1 MATIGV
7 LVLLLI
13 ACEVCTT
20 GAAWAKCFAIA
31 RDMQFIRSRTSWLSA
46 EQDCQRRGGHLATLR
61 RNAEFTCAN
70 IALVLNSTC
79 QDGSCGLIWVGLNQL
94 NSLQSYHWIG
104 NHNSAQSVA
113 GGATSVWGPGQPSSD
128 QERCVGWLPTLKLAD
143 QECSHPNGYICERPQ
158 QTSATAAT
166 VSRLC
171 QGRTYTYHSIAGS
184 YQDAQASCQASGR
197 ALVRNTDPIQCVQ
210 DLFGDTRLTDAR
222 LLSYWTSC
230 GTNGAAS
237 ECATTLDTSG
247 VVWTVLLQGKS
258 TTSGS
263 HPRPFICRDADPTTP
278 TISVTSQPSTTSTSP
293 ATTATSPVQAVATSR
308 DTDEI
313 TATSPV
319 QGVATSRDTDEI
331 TATSPVQGVATS
343 RDTDEI
349 TTTAGTSRIPVR
361 TTPRVTG
368 TISTTAPHPTLVA
381 TATSPDD
388 ISTTSGEEKYV
399 SNPATSQNIPG
410 STKSKTTQNM
420 PKESGTSAVT
430 TEVTRPQTVQQ
441 EEVAGD
447 STTGIVIGA
456 VLGCAFLVLL
466 GILLV
471 CFLRLREGL
480 INFPMRN
487 KSASV
492 SSIESNHAFRPDPC
506 RVLVHTPSTK
516 KIKATPEPAGLY
528 ENVKQKKPEYEDEE
542 VQYAVIEP
550 IKDRSEDAIRGK
562 KEPPTDYAE
571 LQHNIVE
578 LCRSVSR

>member
-7 LVLLLI
+7 LMLLLI

-20 GAAWAKCFAIA
+20 GAAWAKCVAIN

-46 EQDCQRRGGHLATLR
+46 EQDCQRRGGHLATLQN
-61 RNAEFTCAN
+61 NAEFTCAN

-94 NSLQSYHWIG
+94 NSLRSYHWIG
-104 NHNSAQSVA
+104 NHNSGQSVA

-158 QTSATAAT
+158 QTSAIAAT

-171 QGRTYTYHSIAGS
+171 QGKTYTYHSIAGS

-197 ALVRNTDPIQCVQ
+197 ALVGNTDPIQCVQ
-210 DLFGDTRLTDAR
+210 DLFSDTRLTDAR

-278 TISVTSQPSTTSTSP
+278 TISVTSQPSTTSTNP
-293 ATTATSPVQAVATSR
+293 ATTATSPVQAVT
-308 DTDEI
+308 T
-313 TATSPV
+313 P
-319 QGVATSRDTDEI
+319 
-331 TATSPVQGVATS
+331 

-368 TISTTAPHPTLVA
+368 TISTTAQHPTSVA

-388 ISTTSGEEKYV
+388 ISTTSGEENYV
-399 SNPATSQNIPG
+399 SNPASSQNIPG

-420 PKESGTSAVT
+420 PNETSTSAVT

-506 RVLVHTPSTK
+506 RALVHTPSTK